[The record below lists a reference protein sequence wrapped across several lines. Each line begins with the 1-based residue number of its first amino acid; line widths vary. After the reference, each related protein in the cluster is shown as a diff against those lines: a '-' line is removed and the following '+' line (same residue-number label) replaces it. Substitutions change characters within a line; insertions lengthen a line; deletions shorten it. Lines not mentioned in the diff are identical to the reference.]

1 MRLTHLLIPG
11 LGVHQNL
18 ISRWQLEVGSN
29 IWPSASIA
37 PDYHLSEVL
46 EHCKHKG
53 EKPPSWLNADY
64 IRKSKALA
72 TELSAKPSI
81 PGKIY
86 LSVFER

>member
-1 MRLTHLLIPG
+1 MRVTSLLIPG

-29 IWPSASIA
+29 IWPSTSIA
-37 PDYHLSEVL
+37 PKYLLSEAL
-46 EHCKHKG
+46 EHIKQKG
-53 EKPPSWLNADY
+53 DKPPSWLNADY

-72 TELSAKPSI
+72 TELSAKSSI

-86 LSVFER
+86 LSVFEL